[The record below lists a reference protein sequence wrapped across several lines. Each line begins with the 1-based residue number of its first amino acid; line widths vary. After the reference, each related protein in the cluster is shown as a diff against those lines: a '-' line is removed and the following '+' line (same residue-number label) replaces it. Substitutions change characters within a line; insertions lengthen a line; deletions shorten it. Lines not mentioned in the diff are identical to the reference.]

1 MDDAGLGTPPRAA
14 HAGLVPLSSSK
25 SAPHLSWRT
34 SGRAKLA
41 AIEKNWEL
49 TIPLRPDLR
58 KQLKQQR
65 TGIWRDATQVR
76 YDESGPRSNP
86 GPVPRR
92 STAAPN
98 PAAGFASPV
107 LSCELSLAESL
118 SRDQV
123 RRGGTPGS
131 SSTGPSNGSAEE
143 CLAALARLAE
153 IVPAAF
159 SPVLRRVTGALEPLI
174 FSSEFTDSDGRRMP
188 YAQFVQ
194 TVSRKWVLDAQAAES
209 LAKQDLARAMLEV
222 ESLEARVSEA
232 ESRAGAAEAAR
243 EDAREESAAA
253 TSRVADLEREVADL
267 AREVARGRPEA
278 AVAVA
283 VKVVAALDLAAA
295 SSSSMVPR
303 AELEALKEECREVR
317 SGGRDGGACVR
328 RAGWAG
334 ARGGE
339 PRGGGW
345 RSEGRRVRGGER
357 GRREGRHSF
366 LRCYWARVAAGD
378 AALGV
383 TARADLRA
391 GAQDL
396 RAGAQPAAR
405 EAREGRG
412 VASRLHPACTPGPH
426 PSTSTAQ
433 VTRWRSYPLLPPLG
447 GGAAGAAA
455 RHLDA
460 PPSVGGGGGDAAQA
474 AARPHCDALR
484 VAMYDAVQC
493 WVSCSASCDAPCT
506 HHARRTAAAL
516 QQHGGSTQ
524 HCAAARCRHH
534 SPLPLIGSTTRCATL
549 HSGLLRLRLR
559 LLRLH
564 LLQSSR

>member
-1 MDDAGLGTPPRAA
+1 MDLHGGAAPAQRAA
-14 HAGLVPLSSSK
+14 
-25 SAPHLSWRT
+25 
-34 SGRAKLA
+34 GRAPA
-41 AIEKNWEL
+41 
-49 TIPLRPDLR
+49 PGGG
-58 KQLKQQR
+58 QQ
-65 TGIWRDATQVR
+65 
-76 YDESGPRSNP
+76 
-86 GPVPRR
+86 
-92 STAAPN
+92 AAPT
-98 PAAGFASPV
+98 
-107 LSCELSLAESL
+107 AE
-118 SRDQV
+118 
-123 RRGGTPGS
+123 P
-131 SSTGPSNGSAEE
+131 NGS
-143 CLAALARLAE
+143 
-153 IVPAAF
+153 
-159 SPVLRRVTGALEPLI
+159 
-174 FSSEFTDSDGRRMP
+174 
-188 YAQFVQ
+188 
-194 TVSRKWVLDAQAAES
+194 K
-209 LAKQDLARAMLEV
+209 
-222 ESLEARVSEA
+222 
-232 ESRAGAAEAAR
+232 
-243 EDAREESAAA
+243 
-253 TSRVADLEREVADL
+253 
-267 AREVARGRPEA
+267 
-278 AVAVA
+278 
-283 VKVVAALDLAAA
+283 
-295 SSSSMVPR
+295 
-303 AELEALKEECREVR
+303 
-317 SGGRDGGACVR
+317 
-328 RAGWAG
+328 
-334 ARGGE
+334 
-339 PRGGGW
+339 
-345 RSEGRRVRGGER
+345 GGER